1 MPCYF
6 PTQTK
11 PASPDKQ
18 TQFSLFVETNLTWVI
33 FCSSSGNHEGYF
45 LRLVQDNT

>member
-33 FCSSSGNHEGYF
+33 FAHPLETMKDTF
-45 LRLVQDNT
+45 